1 MNFRRKAIIAVLL
14 FDSIGVEAQEVTMAA
29 VKKEIKKKL
38 KFKNFEG
45 NILDLKEDSIGHAG
59 DITELQ
65 NEIAILKE
73 ANNAHVKAMA
83 DLLEMVESL
92 SSCCSRTSPF
102 PSSFP
107 SNSPTAEPFPSSFPS
122 NSPTAES
129 KFCFSTDDLKETTHS
144 YLVDRG
150 PVESTYGPIGS
161 WCTKD
166 VTSTSGL
173 FWKSPGGA
181 VFDEDIS
188 DWDLAKVEVFDRMF
202 IFAETFNQDIREW
215 DVGSGKSFLQMFRS
229 AEKFNSD
236 ISPWDVSQSDTFY
249 YMFRDAKSFSHCLNW
264 KGKMKSSAKTVLM
277 FYASPGSL
285 CS

>member
-1 MNFRRKAIIAVLL
+1 MKKVTKAI
-14 FDSIGVEAQEVTMAA
+14 
-29 VKKEIKKKL
+29 KKR
-38 KFKNFEG
+38 FRFEK
-45 NILDLKEDSIGHAG
+45 ISVLKEDSIGHG
-59 DITELQ
+59 
-65 NEIAILKE
+65 NEIVRLKE
-73 ANNAHVKAMA
+73 ANDAHVKAMA

-102 PSSFP
+102 PSSVP
-107 SNSPTAEPFPSSFPS
+107 SSASPTDASSLSPSSLPS

-150 PVESTYGPIGS
+150 PVENTYGPIGS

-173 FWKSPGGA
+173 FWKSPGGP

-229 AEKFNSD
+229 AEKFNYD

-249 YMFRDAKSFSHCLNW
+249 YMFRDAKSLSHCLNW

>member
-14 FDSIGVEAQEVTMAA
+14 FDSIEVEGQMVTMEA
-29 VKKEIKKKL
+29 VRREIKKKL
-38 KFKNFEG
+38 KFKKFGG
-45 NILDLKEDSIGHAG
+45 NILDLQKDSIGHAG
-59 DITELQ
+59 NITELQ
-65 NEIAILKE
+65 NEIALLKE

-83 DLLEMVESL
+83 GLLETVESL
-92 SSCCSRTSPF
+92 SSCCSRTS
-102 PSSFP
+102 SFP
-107 SNSPTAEPFPSSFPS
+107 SVFPS
-122 NSPTAES
+122 NFPTAES

-144 YLVDRG
+144 YLVERG
-150 PVESTYGPIGS
+150 PVENEYGPIGS

-166 VTSTSGL
+166 VTSTSAL
-173 FWKSPGGA
+173 FWKSPGGQ

-202 IFAETFNQDIREW
+202 IFAAKFNQDIREW

-229 AEKFNSD
+229 AEKFNYD

-249 YMFRDAKSFSHCLNW
+249 YMFRDAKSLSQCLNW
-264 KGKMKSSAKTVLM
+264 TGKMKSGAYTNLM
-277 FYASPGSL
+277 FYGSPGSL